1 MPDLQQVERLD
12 EGAALRLTW
21 DDGKAARFHAIWLR
35 DNSPDPL
42 TRAPGNGQRLIT
54 LLDIPAGARVAAAR
68 ISGPDG
74 LTLHFE
80 PEDRE
85 VTYSGHW
92 LRAHI
97 YDTPQ
102 PDGRGWTGPE
112 IESWGQ
118 ALSRDI
124 PTVSYAAASGD
135 RAALGGWL
143 HAVRRYGF
151 AVLTGLPIESGS
163 VCRAAELFGHVRETN
178 YGRWFE
184 VRSEIDP
191 VNLAYTGL
199 GLQAHTDNPYR
210 DPVPTLQLLAC
221 LENSAAGGESIVV
234 DGFRAVELLRQEAP
248 DSFDML
254 AGHCAR
260 FEFAGTA
267 DVALRARRPMIELAP
282 DGELIGVRFNNRSA
296 APFVDIPFDDMAA
309 YYAAY
314 RRLAEIIERPELR
327 VRFKL
332 APGDMFIVDN
342 TRVMHA
348 REAFSGAGTRWLQG
362 CYADR
367 DGLLSTLAVIEE
379 NRMEAAE

>member
-1 MPDLQQVERLD
+1 MPGLQEVERLD
-12 EGAALRLTW
+12 DGAAIRLRW
-21 DDGKAARFHAIWLR
+21 DDGTVARFHAIWLR

-54 LLDIPAGARVAAAR
+54 PLDIPAGTRIASAR
-68 ISGPDG
+68 ISGPDD
-74 LTLHFE
+74 LVLRFE
-80 PEDRE
+80 PEERE
-85 VTYSGHW
+85 IAYSGRW

-97 YDTPQ
+97 YDAPR

-112 IESWGQ
+112 VEPWGR

-135 RAALGGWL
+135 RVALGGWL
-143 HAVRRYGF
+143 QAVRRYGF
-151 AVLTGLPIESGS
+151 AVMTGMPGTSGS
-163 VCRAAELFGHVRETN
+163 VCRVAELFGHVRETN

-234 DGFRAVELLRQEAP
+234 DGFRAVELLRREAP

-296 APFVDIPFDDMAA
+296 APFVDIPFDAMAA

-314 RRLAEIIERPELR
+314 RRLAEIIERPEQR

-332 APGDMFIVDN
+332 TPGDMFIVDN

-348 REAFSGAGTRWLQG
+348 REAFSGAGSRWLQG

-379 NRMEAAE
+379 NRMAAAE